1 MKKHFILLSLLL
13 FLAFIT
19 TACGGAGGSSGACDF
34 YGYISQLTLSKYA
47 FTIYK
52 GSTDNVI
59 AYVDGVDKTNEVT
72 FTLVSQK
79 STKKETITTVDKGLI
94 NALAVGTS
102 IYNVHADQTQS
113 DKTFTV
119 TVIDPLLPTLEAFPN
134 EFELLLGH
142 YANNEKVKITLNGQ
156 DVTDKVNFTSTN
168 DNIAFIDEN
177 GIIHIVEEGEVNVIV
192 HLDGANDTIV
202 HIKVNKIDDTPYNPD
217 IEYQYSNIYETEDGI
232 LIYKGETGDLDV
244 IIDGLD
250 KTNSIIYTS
259 ANETIATVNSEKGHG
274 KIHGLEVGKTVI
286 SIKYENTSKN
296 TDSILT
302 KIHVTVLPKPELE
315 KDLFSMLVGTTDQ
328 IRVNLHTANITNDCE
343 YTTNN
348 NKIAKVDETGIIT
361 SVGCKVIGAVT
372 GNTNLQAQYT
382 DPKTGRVFNLPITVN
397 TYKNIIP
404 GEGGNATTLT
414 DEEKERLKEILLDT
428 GMISNENDIDEI
440 IVIDENGDVQ
450 IVIHTG
456 EEEGKKIAVISE
468 DGTTIKYISTEE
480 VDENGDITVNPGN
493 SDNEI
498 GTINEDGTITTII
511 TPGFYDANNRLI
523 ASWQDVT
530 GDKIVNGALVFDE
543 NGNKVTVEESE
554 RSEEYQGKLRWYYE
568 QHSNI
573 NGTSNPD
580 DYRNHTQHFT
590 QILKQHHEL
599 GDTATKLV
607 MPDGVRVMG
616 HYAFVS
622 CNMILETIVF
632 PNTYDGVTLNAD
644 GEIESIEVIGGTM
657 SLVGSSYPKRT
668 LMNYIIRTENPHFD
682 SVDGVIYN
690 EDHTILVA
698 CPMNKQKI
706 KVLDGCEIFEECAF
720 DGNSAI
726 KSVGPIGSGADVEV
740 PSSVTTLYCRTFRIT
755 TLEWIE
761 FWDGL
766 TCFGYPDIEQTPD
779 GTGEHAKDITSDVNA
794 NGSQIFKDC
803 KKLKFVYIPASVTK
817 MGYTYNAQNKKF
829 ESFAQGADAK
839 TQLYCEIEEPENGLY
854 PDGWNKFWN
863 SRGGGDTKS
872 LVNPITPTWNVS
884 REWFRANCEN

>member
-1 MKKHFILLSLLL
+1 M
-13 FLAFIT
+13 
-19 TACGGAGGSSGACDF
+19 
-34 YGYISQLTLSKYA
+34 
-47 FTIYK
+47 
-52 GSTDNVI
+52 
-59 AYVDGVDKTNEVT
+59 
-72 FTLVSQK
+72 
-79 STKKETITTVDKGLI
+79 
-94 NALAVGTS
+94 
-102 IYNVHADQTQS
+102 
-113 DKTFTV
+113 
-119 TVIDPLLPTLEAFPN
+119 
-134 EFELLLGH
+134 LLGH

-177 GIIHIVEEGEVNVIV
+177 GIIRIVEEGEVNVIV

-202 HIKVNKIDDTPYNPD
+202 HIKVNKIGDTPYNPD

-286 SIKYENTSKN
+286 SIKYENTNKG

-302 KIHVTVLPKPELE
+302 KINVTVLPKPELE

-343 YTTNN
+343 YTTND
-348 NKIAKVDETGIIT
+348 NKIAKVDETGKIT

-372 GNTNLQAQYT
+372 GQTNLQAQYT

-397 TYKNIIP
+397 TYKKIIP
-404 GEGGNATTLT
+404 SDGGGNATTLT

-428 GMISNENDIDEI
+428 GMISNEHDVDEI

-456 EEEGKKIAVISE
+456 EKEGTKIAVISE

-480 VDENGDITVNPGN
+480 VDENGDITVNPSD

-498 GTINEDGTITTII
+498 GTINEDGTLKEII
-511 TPGFYDANNRLI
+511 VPGFYDANNRLI

-530 GDKIVNGALVFDE
+530 GDKIVDGALVFDE
-543 NGNKVTVEESE
+543 NGNKVTIEDSE
-554 RSEEYQGKLRWYYE
+554 RSDEYQGTKCWYYE

-573 NGTSNPD
+573 NGGDNPD
-580 DYRNHTQHFT
+580 DYHKHPQHFT
-590 QILKQHHEL
+590 QILNEHPEL
-599 GDTATKLV
+599 GNTATKLV
-607 MPDGVRVMG
+607 MPEGVRVIG
-616 HYAFVS
+616 HYAFVD
-622 CNMILETIVF
+622 CNMKLDTIVF
-632 PNTYDGVTLNAD
+632 SNTYDGITVNAD
-644 GEIESIEVIGGTM
+644 GTESFESIGGSM
-657 SLVGSSYPKRT
+657 SRVGTSYPKRQ
-668 LMNYIIRTENPHFD
+668 LLNYVIRTGNPYFE
-682 SVDGVIYN
+682 SEDGIVYS
-690 EDHTILVA
+690 EDFKTLVA
-698 CPMNKQKI
+698 CPMNKQKVI
-706 KVLDGCEIFEECAF
+706 VKDGCEIFEECAF
-720 DGNSAI
+720 DGNRAI
-726 KSVGPIGSGADVEV
+726 TSVGPIGSGADVEV
-740 PSSVTTLYCRTFRIT
+740 PETVTTLYCRTFRIS
-755 TLEWIE
+755 TLEWVE

-766 TCFGYPDIEQTPD
+766 TCFGYPDIDQKTPD

-803 KKLKFVYIPASVTK
+803 KELKYVYIPASVTK

-829 ESFAQGADAK
+829 ESFAQGADSK
-839 TQLYCEIEEPENGLY
+839 TKLYCEIEQPTENDGIYPE
-854 PDGWNKFWN
+854 GWNAFWN
-863 SRGGGDTKS
+863 SRGGNDI
-872 LVNPITPTWNVS
+872 NRITPTWNYS
-884 REWFRANCEN
+884 RDAFQQLIREKYGHYGNN